1 MLAIPLLLWVHEAR
15 ASLAK
20 PGCQERCGNITVP
33 YPYGMGT
40 GCFLNTS
47 FAVSCNE
54 SSPHIS
60 PLRFVNNDQFPISEI
75 SMDSI
80 RIVGMVPFTCLNYT
94 ATTKASA
101 KRFQLDPHFRYSHT
115 KNVYIAV
122 GCNIS
127 ASFQTVSPSHF
138 RKARCASRCIATPTS
153 GFFACNGSNGCCQ
166 SSIPVETNAYKA
178 VISNHGLEAACSHA
192 FIAEKNYTLEKYL
205 YGYTESSYQFP
216 VVLNWV
222 ITLTSCHRTQLRGS
236 CLCGK
241 NSQCIDSAKG
251 LGHNCRCKN
260 GYGGNPYL
268 RTGCQGLTGSMF
280 SGSSKIDINECL
292 IPGNY
297 PCREDQLCV
306 NTPGSYMCTS
316 SRRHILIVSVIIVSV
331 IGIFGFGAIGHYA
344 YKEIGR
350 RKENKIKQEFFKRN
364 GGYLLKQH
372 ISANKSHV
380 MRLKVYAAEE
390 IEKATD
396 SFSQSRL
403 LGKGGQGTVYKGFLT
418 DGTIVAIKRSNVVD
432 EDQVE
437 RFVNEVFILSQINH
451 RNIVKLLGCCLE
463 SEVPLLVY
471 EYLSNGTLSQ
481 HLHDGA
487 EVSKFSWKDRI
498 RVARDVAGALA
509 YLHSYASPAI
519 FHRDVKP
526 HNILLD
532 ENYRAVVSDFGLSRS
547 ISLSRTHLTT
557 KIEGTFGYLDPE
569 YFRSGQL
576 TEKSDVY
583 AFGVVLME
591 LLTRR
596 KVVSSTNC
604 GEGLVSH
611 FQFLVKQNRVLEI
624 LDQQVLDE
632 ALMDDIFLVTMLVK
646 TCMKKNVKERQNMKE
661 VVMGLD
667 KLKVVQLDLPSNGL

>member
-1 MLAIPLLLWVHEAR
+1 MLAKSFMLAMPFLLWVHEAR

-47 FAVSCNE
+47 FEVSCNE
-54 SSPHIS
+54 SSPYVS
-60 PLRFVNNDQFPISEI
+60 PLRFVNNDKFLISEI
-75 SMDSI
+75 SMESI
-80 RIVGMVPFTCLNYT
+80 RIVGKVPFGCINES
-94 ATTKASA
+94 ATKAGA
-101 KRFQLDPHFRYSHT
+101 KKFQLDPHFRYSHT

-127 ASFQTVSPSHF
+127 AIFQSLSPSHF
-138 RKARCASRCIATPTS
+138 REARCASCCITTPPTIS

-178 VISNHGLEAACSHA
+178 VISNHGPKTPCSHV
-192 FIAEKNYTLEKYL
+192 FIAEKNFSLETSMFGYTL
-205 YGYTESSYQFP
+205 TSYQFP

-222 ITLTSCHRTQLRGS
+222 ITLTSCHRAQLRGS

-241 NSQCIDSAKG
+241 NSDCIDSAKG

-260 GYGGNPYL
+260 GYSGNPYL
-268 RTGCQGLTGSMF
+268 HIGCQ
-280 SGSSKIDINECL
+280 DINECL
-292 IPGNY
+292 CPNNY
-297 PCREDQLCV
+297 PCREDQICI
-306 NTPGSYMCTS
+306 NTPGSYTCTS
-316 SRRHILIVSVIIVSV
+316 SHRHILIISVIIASV
-331 IGIFGFGAIGHYA
+331 IGIFSFGAIGHYA
-344 YKEIGR
+344 YKELGR

-372 ISANKSHV
+372 ISADKSHV
-380 MRLKVYAAEE
+380 MKIKVYAAKE
-390 IEKATD
+390 IEKATEG
-396 SFSQSRL
+396 FSQRRL

-481 HLHDGA
+481 HLHDGE

-547 ISLSRTHLTT
+547 IPLSRTHLTT

-596 KVVSSTNC
+596 TVVSSTNC

-611 FQFLVKQNRVLEI
+611 FQFLVKQKRVLEI

-632 ALMDDIFLVTMLVK
+632 ALMDDIFQITKLVK
-646 TCMKKNVKERQNMKE
+646 TCMRKNVKERQSMKE

-667 KLKVVQLDLPSNGL
+667 KLKVVQLELPS

>member
-1 MLAIPLLLWVHEAR
+1 MLAKSFMLAMPFLLWVHEAR

-47 FAVSCNE
+47 FEVSCNE
-54 SSPHIS
+54 SSPYVS
-60 PLRFVNNDQFPISEI
+60 PLRFVNNDKFLISEI
-75 SMDSI
+75 SMESI
-80 RIVGMVPFTCLNYT
+80 RIVGKVPFGCINES
-94 ATTKASA
+94 ATKAEKLDALLAVSQPLPVDFSLVMAQMVAA
-101 KRFQLDPHFRYSHT
+101 K
-115 KNVYIAV
+115 V
-122 GCNIS
+122 
-127 ASFQTVSPSHF
+127 VS
-138 RKARCASRCIATPTS
+138 
-153 GFFACNGSNGCCQ
+153 Q
-166 SSIPVETNAYKA
+166 SKPMHIR
-178 VISNHGLEAACSHA
+178 L
-192 FIAEKNYTLEKYL
+192 
-205 YGYTESSYQFP
+205 
-216 VVLNWV
+216 
-222 ITLTSCHRTQLRGS
+222 CHRAQLRGS

-241 NSQCIDSAKG
+241 NSECIDSAKG

-260 GYGGNPYL
+260 GYSGNPYL
-268 RTGCQGLTGSMF
+268 HIGCQ
-280 SGSSKIDINECL
+280 
-292 IPGNY
+292 
-297 PCREDQLCV
+297 
-306 NTPGSYMCTS
+306 
-316 SRRHILIVSVIIVSV
+316 VIIASV
-331 IGIFGFGAIGHYA
+331 IGIFSFGAIGHYA
-344 YKEIGR
+344 YKELGR

-380 MRLKVYAAEE
+380 MKIKVYAAKE

-396 SFSQSRL
+396 DFSQSRL

-547 ISLSRTHLTT
+547 IPLSRTHLTT

-596 KVVSSTNC
+596 TVVSSTNC

-611 FQFLVKQNRVLEI
+611 FQFLVKQKRVLEI

-632 ALMDDIFLVTMLVK
+632 ALMDDIFQVTKLVK
-646 TCMKKNVKERQNMKE
+646 TCMRKNVKERQSMKE

-667 KLKVVQLDLPSNGL
+667 KLKVVQLELPS